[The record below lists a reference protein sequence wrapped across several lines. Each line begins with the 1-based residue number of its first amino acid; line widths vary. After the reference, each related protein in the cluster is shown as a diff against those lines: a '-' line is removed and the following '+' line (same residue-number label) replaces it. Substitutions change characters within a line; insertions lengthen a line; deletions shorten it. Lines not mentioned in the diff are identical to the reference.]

1 VGAGDRMIR
10 LEWAQLEGRRP
21 HALGRNARL
30 PAHGAL
36 VKVPVCRVTTENGL
50 VGVGLSRVDIETGY
64 EALGQPITRFFG
76 ERGTANRW
84 QALDYPMWDLA
95 AKQEG
100 VPVWQLVR
108 ALYSAEA
115 FGSVPPSVNCYDTSF
130 YFEEAVPPRRE
141 AEELA
146 ERAAASYQDGHRAF
160 KVKVGRGARWMGAAE
175 GMDRDVA
182 VIEAV
187 REAVGPEC
195 AVLADANNGYTLN
208 GAKEFLARTADARL
222 GWLEEPFNEDV
233 VLLGALREWISH
245 NHLSVLLA
253 DGETAGT
260 DDGYKLASEGVL
272 DVIQCDILRAGFTPW
287 LKLGQA
293 LDPLGAASA
302 PHHFGLFLG
311 NYVSGHLAGAVRNLS
326 YIEWD
331 EAAVAG
337 LIAAG
342 YHLDQGRL
350 ELTDKPGF
358 GIDIDEEQFAR
369 AVMLTGFDLRV
380 TRA

>member
-1 VGAGDRMIR
+1 MR

-30 PAHGAL
+30 PAHGAV
-36 VKVPVCRVTTENGL
+36 VKVPVCRVTTEDGQ
-50 VGVGLSRVDIETGY
+50 VGVGLSRLDIDTGY
-64 EALGQPITRFFG
+64 EALGRPVPQIFA
-76 ERGTANRW
+76 ERGTVKRW
-84 QALDYPMWDLA
+84 LALDYPMWDLA
-95 AKQEG
+95 ARRQG
-100 VPVWQLVR
+100 VPVWQFVR
-108 ALYSAEA
+108 ALRSGQA
-115 FGSVPPSVNCYDTSF
+115 FAGVPPSVNCYDTSF
-130 YFEEAVPPRRE
+130 YFEETAPPRRE

-146 ERAAASYQDGHRAF
+146 ERAAASYQHGHRAF

-182 VIEAV
+182 AIEAV

-208 GAKEFLARTADARL
+208 GAKEFLARTAGARL

-233 VLLGALREWISH
+233 VLLAALREWISH
-245 NHLSVLLA
+245 KDLNVLLA

-260 DDGYKLASEGVL
+260 DDGYELASEGVL

-287 LKLGQA
+287 LQLGEA
-293 LDPLGAASA
+293 LDSLGAASA

-311 NYVSGHLAGAVRNLS
+311 NYVSGHLAGAVQNLK

-331 EAAVAG
+331 ESAVTG
-337 LIAAG
+337 LTMSG
-342 YHLDQGRL
+342 YHLEEGRL
-350 ELTDKPGF
+350 ELSDQPGF
-358 GIDIDEEQFAR
+358 GIDIDDEFFAR
-369 AVMLTGFDLRV
+369 AILLTGFDIRV
-380 TRA
+380 AHS

>member
-1 VGAGDRMIR
+1 M
-10 LEWAQLEGRRP
+10 
-21 HALGRNARL
+21 
-30 PAHGAL
+30 
-36 VKVPVCRVTTENGL
+36 
-50 VGVGLSRVDIETGY
+50 
-64 EALGQPITRFFG
+64 
-76 ERGTANRW
+76 
-84 QALDYPMWDLA
+84 
-95 AKQEG
+95 
-100 VPVWQLVR
+100 
-108 ALYSAEA
+108 
-115 FGSVPPSVNCYDTSF
+115 NCYDTSF
-130 YFEEAVPPRRE
+130 YFEESVPPHRE

-146 ERAAASYQDGHRAF
+146 ERAAASYRDGHRAF

-182 VIEAV
+182 AIEAV

-233 VLLGALREWISH
+233 VLLAPFGSGYH
-245 NHLSVLLA
+245 NKDLSVLLA

-260 DDGYKLASEGVL
+260 DDGYELASEGVL

-293 LDPLGAASA
+293 LDSLGAASA

-326 YIEWD
+326 
-331 EAAVAG
+331 
-337 LIAAG
+337 
-342 YHLDQGRL
+342 
-350 ELTDKPGF
+350 T
-358 GIDIDEEQFAR
+358 
-369 AVMLTGFDLRV
+369 
-380 TRA
+380 

>member
-1 VGAGDRMIR
+1 MIR

-30 PAHGAL
+30 PAHGTV

-64 EALGQPITRFFG
+64 EALGRPITQFFT
-76 ERGTANRW
+76 ERGTVKRW

-95 AKQEG
+95 AKREG
-100 VPVWQLVR
+100 APVWQLVR
-108 ALYSAEA
+108 ALCSAEA
-115 FGSVPPSVNCYDTSF
+115 FAGVPPSVNCYDTSF
-130 YFEEAVPPRRE
+130 YFEESVPPHRE

-146 ERAAASYQDGHRAF
+146 ERAAASYRDGHRAF

-182 VIEAV
+182 AIEAV

-208 GAKEFLARTADARL
+208 GAKEFLARTADAGL
-222 GWLEEPFNEDV
+222 GWLEEPFHEDV
-233 VLLGALREWISH
+233 VLLGALREWISQH
-245 NHLSVLLA
+245 DLSVLLA

-272 DVIQCDILRAGFTPW
+272 DVVQCDILRAGFTPW
-287 LKLGQA
+287 LKLGPA
-293 LDPLGAASA
+293 LDSLGAAGA

-337 LIAAG
+337 LTASG

-358 GIDIDEEQFAR
+358 GIEIDEERFAR
-369 AVMLTGFDLRV
+369 AVVLAGFDLRI